1 MNRCK
6 DCGTIIENNSIRCP
20 NCQEIRQAETFKT
33 IAVVATI
40 IFIIGFALLYQ
51 VSLGLSDMSSTWA
64 QEENDARTFGGA
76 IKNACFCLIV
86 NIVPYI
92 VSLICAKKAKL
103 NKLYISELVILAI
116 VLILIFIVHI

>member
-40 IFIIGFALLYQ
+40 IFIIGFVLLYQ
-51 VSLGLSDMSSTWA
+51 VSLGLSDM
-64 QEENDARTFGGA
+64 
-76 IKNACFCLIV
+76 
-86 NIVPYI
+86 
-92 VSLICAKKAKL
+92 
-103 NKLYISELVILAI
+103 
-116 VLILIFIVHI
+116 

>member
-6 DCGTIIENNSIRCP
+6 DCGAIIENNSIRCP
-20 NCQEIRQAETFKT
+20 NCQEIRQTETFKT
-33 IAVVATI
+33 IAMVATVV
-40 IFIIGFALLYQ
+40 FIIGFALLYK

-64 QEENDARTFGGA
+64 QEPNDARTFGGA

-92 VSLICAKKAKL
+92 VSLVCAKKAKL

-116 VLILIFIVHI
+116 VLVLVFIVNI